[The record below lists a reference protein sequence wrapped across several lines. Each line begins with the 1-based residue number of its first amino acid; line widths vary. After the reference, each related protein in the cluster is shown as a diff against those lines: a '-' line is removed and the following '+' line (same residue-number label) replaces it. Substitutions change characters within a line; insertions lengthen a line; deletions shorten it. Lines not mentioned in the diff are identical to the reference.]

1 MKFINAGYS
10 NLIAAE
16 RVVLIAA
23 PDSAPV
29 KRLMQDAKDAGR
41 AIDLTCGKR
50 TRSVIL
56 TDTEH
61 VILSALPPEKLESRA
76 GDGPEHTDAE
86 PEGANDNE

>member
-16 RVVLIAA
+16 RIVLVAA

-29 KRLMQDAKDAGR
+29 KRLMQDAKDDGR

-61 VILSALPPEKLESRA
+61 IILSALPPEKLAERA
-76 GDGPEHTDAE
+76 DGDSVTEEE
-86 PEGANDNE
+86 P